1 MDSLYL
7 KSVNWEHGMLLTP
20 EHFLRLQR
28 YFESLFFGGL
38 RYMTTGHGL
47 IGGGVR
53 LPAPDLGAVRLDPI
67 VYLDENSESLNVS
80 VSQCRGLTPAG
91 FLIDIDEG
99 GTIAERFEKES
110 LAGVAEAEIY
120 VVIDPSQRVKIDGV
134 ADEFNPQM
142 RSERASSYRLALQVT
157 AAERERALVIA
168 RIRRPASGAH
178 FEKDP
183 VFIPPCMT
191 LSAHSELMAGWRRI
205 VETIQRLAQ
214 GYAELHR
221 AMREFMVLFT
231 ERGIETEL
239 DRDATQF
246 AERMV
251 LALEEIAYGIL
262 DRTQSPQNFFAQVR
276 KLLHQSAT
284 FFSLA
289 PNMQQYYETLRET
302 GETELVSLIEGQKR
316 QLDVTRTLKLADDL
330 GLEVR
335 SSLQSLAALEKLE
348 RALEGK
354 YIDFRISPSLDGM
367 NFIFDRGGKVLYKL
381 AAKPSRVQ
389 GVADELTIYFSQLR
403 LEGRDRYRLIL
414 VGERDAP
421 FTRGTIIS
429 AEIRLNEGTGF
440 RREAI
445 ILSAE
450 AKLDEQYNFEFD
462 FEAPDVPTITD
473 LRVTL
478 QAYHPIRTALLFI
491 RHRFYASRGQE
502 PSARNLE
509 PDYEKARPGAA
520 APVSDV
526 SGNHPVSVA
535 NGRLSSSRP
544 SETMQAHSVG
554 GPAEEAM
561 PPWIPREREK
571 GTSAPSDEP
580 QLNRPRRRRLE

>member
-1 MDSLYL
+1 
-7 KSVNWEHGMLLTP
+7 MLLTP
-20 EHFLRLQR
+20 EHFLRLER
-28 YFESLFFGGL
+28 YFESLFYWGL

-53 LPAPDLGAVRLDPI
+53 LPVPDLGSVRLDPI

-91 FLIDIDEG
+91 FLIDIDES
-99 GTIAERFEKES
+99 GTVAERFEKEF

-120 VVIDPSQRVKIDGV
+120 VVIDPSQRVKVDGIP
-134 ADEFNPQM
+134 DEFNPQM

-168 RIRRPASGAH
+168 SIRKPASGAH

-205 VETIQRLAQ
+205 VEAIQRLAQ
-214 GYAELHR
+214 GYTELHR

-251 LALEEIAYGIL
+251 LALEEIAYSIL

-316 QLDVTRTLKLADDL
+316 RLDITRTLKLADDL

-335 SSLQSLAALEKLE
+335 SSLQSLGALEKLE

-473 LRVTL
+473 LRVTV

-509 PDYEKARPGAA
+509 PDYEKARLGPTALS
-520 APVSDV
+520 SDV
-526 SGNHPVSVA
+526 SGNQPVPVA
-535 NGRLSSSRP
+535 NGRSTSSRP
-544 SETMQAHSVG
+544 SEIMQSHPVG
-554 GPAEEAM
+554 GPAEDTL
-561 PPWIPREREK
+561 PPWVPREREK
-571 GTSAPSDEP
+571 GASAPSDEP

>member
-1 MDSLYL
+1 MDPLRL
-7 KSVNWEHGMLLTP
+7 RSVNWEHGMLLTP
-20 EHFLRLQR
+20 EHFLRLEQ
-28 YFESLFFGGL
+28 YFESLFYWGL
-38 RYMTTGHGL
+38 RYMTSGHGL

-67 VYLDENSESLNVS
+67 VYLDENSEALNIS
-80 VSQCRGLTPAG
+80 VTQCRGLTPAG
-91 FLIDIDEG
+91 FLIDIDENG
-99 GTIAERFEKES
+99 AIAERFDKES
-110 LAGVAEAEIY
+110 LAGVAETEIY
-120 VVIDPSQRVKIDGV
+120 IVVDPSQRIKVDGV

-142 RSERASSYRLALQVT
+142 RSERASSYRIALQVT
-157 AAERERALVIA
+157 AAERERSLAIA

-183 VFIPPCMT
+183 VFIPPCMS

-205 VETIQRLAQ
+205 VESIQRLAQ

-251 LALEEIAYGIL
+251 LAFEEIAYSIL
-262 DRTQSPQNFFAQVR
+262 DRTQSPQSFFTQVR
-276 KLLHQSAT
+276 RLLHQAAT

-316 QLDVTRTLKLADDL
+316 HLDVTRTLKLADDL
-330 GLEVR
+330 SLEVR

-389 GVADELTIYFSQLR
+389 GVADELTIFFSQLR

-414 VGERDAP
+414 VGERDAS
-421 FTRGTIIS
+421 FSRGTTIS

-473 LRVTL
+473 LRVTV

-491 RHRFYASRGQE
+491 RHRFYASRTQE
-502 PSARNLE
+502 QTVRNLE
-509 PDYEKARPGAA
+509 PDYEKVRPGNIPAPMDTYTPPPA
-520 APVSDV
+520 PAGNGRFSSVKPTETSQPSPVSE
-526 SGNHPVSVA
+526 PVE
-535 NGRLSSSRP
+535 
-544 SETMQAHSVG
+544 ETL
-554 GPAEEAM
+554 
-561 PPWIPREREK
+561 PPWVPRDKRPTPTPE
-571 GTSAPSDEP
+571 EP
-580 QLNRPRRRRLE
+580 LTRPRRRRLE

>member
-1 MDSLYL
+1 MDSLRL
-7 KSVNWEHGMLLTP
+7 RSVNWEHGMLLTP
-20 EHFLRLQR
+20 EHFLRLEE
-28 YFESLFFGGL
+28 YFESLFYWGL
-38 RYMTTGHGL
+38 RYMSAGHGL

-53 LPAPDLGAVRLDPI
+53 LPLPDLGAVRLDPI
-67 VYLDENSESLNVS
+67 VYLDENSEALNIS
-80 VSQCRGLTPAG
+80 VTQCRGLTPSG
-91 FLIDIDEG
+91 LLIDVDEDG
-99 GTIAERFEKES
+99 AIAGRFDKDA

-120 VVIDPSQRVKIDGV
+120 VIIDPSQRIKIDGV

-142 RSERASSYRLALQVT
+142 RSERTYSYRIALQVT
-157 AAERERALVIA
+157 AAERERALAIA

-183 VFIPPCMT
+183 LYIPPCLT

-205 VETIQRLAQ
+205 VEAIQRLSQ

-231 ERGIETEL
+231 ERGIETEV

-251 LALEEIAYGIL
+251 LALEEIAYSIL
-262 DRTQSPQNFFAQVR
+262 DRTQSPQSFFIQVR

-316 QLDVTRTLKLADDL
+316 QLDATRTLKLADDL
-330 GLEVR
+330 SLEVR
-335 SSLQSLAALEKLE
+335 SALQSLTALEKLE

-389 GVADELTIYFSQLR
+389 GVADELTIFFSQLR

-421 FTRGTIIS
+421 FSRGTTIS

-473 LRVTL
+473 LRVTV

-491 RHRFYASRGQE
+491 RHRFYASRTQE
-502 PSARNLE
+502 QTVRNLE
-509 PDYEKARPGAA
+509 PDYEKVRPASVPP
-520 APVSDV
+520 PVDSY
-526 SGNHPVSVA
+526 SPPPPPLG
-535 NGRLSSSRP
+535 NGRFSSSRP
-544 SETMQAHSVG
+544 MEPAQPAVTTE
-554 GPAEEAM
+554 PAEDAL
-561 PPWIPREREK
+561 PPWAPRDKRP
-571 GTSAPSDEP
+571 TPPSPEEP
-580 QLNRPRRRRLE
+580 LNRPRRRRLE